1 MCFVVMLGVLDF
13 FFVLAS
19 LEIQFYLETICTL
32 QIHFKKIQISF
43 LKPLQNFI
51 VEVRKLEMMQFIYS
65 IYSFLKLFLSI
76 MLAILICVGVV

>member
-1 MCFVVMLGVLDF
+1 MFCGNVGCFRF

-32 QIHFKKIQISF
+32 QIHFKKTQISF

-65 IYSFLKLFLSI
+65 IYSFLKLYLSI